1 MEEPAH
7 KQTHPAD
14 TAADRSYLLKLLQP
28 IKEAYETQTALTFR
42 IAGARAKGFSV
53 KVGGLFAYVPYS
65 LFAWGYKHLDYWLHV
80 GPKISKDPPRVKG
93 LLKANQNLCGPAIC
107 FYISHPTV

>member
-42 IAGARAKGFSV
+42 IAGARAKGFFS
-53 KVGGLFAYVPYS
+53 KGGWAL
-65 LFAWGYKHLDYWLHV
+65 
-80 GPKISKDPPRVKG
+80 R
-93 LLKANQNLCGPAIC
+93 IC
-107 FYISHPTV
+107 TLQPLRLGI